1 MNTPSWTPEDVPYD
15 RPSTARIYDY
25 LLGGYHNFAVDR
37 AVAERAAAIYPDF
50 PLIMRANRAFLR
62 RAVTFLCAQ
71 GIDQFLDIGSGIP
84 TAGNV
89 HEVAHALIPQARVA
103 YVDGDP
109 IAIAHSR
116 KILRDVPTATAI
128 QADARDPVAILA
140 HPEVQRLLDLQR
152 PLGVL
157 LVSLLHFIPD
167 DAEVQQLVDALR
179 AAMAPGSYLVLSHA
193 SYDHADAGTM
203 AQLEALYAGSGNR
216 VRPRSHDQLS
226 ALFAGLEMVEP
237 GLVDMPLWRPEG
249 PDDLFLDQP
258 ERVFGYAGVGRKP

>member
-1 MNTPSWTPEDVPYD
+1 MQAEIDTSKPHA
-15 RPSTARIYDY
+15 ARIYDY

-37 AVAERAAAIYPDF
+37 SVAERAAAIYPDF

-89 HEVAHALIPQARVA
+89 HEVAQALIPQAHVA

-116 KILRDVPTATAI
+116 QILRDVPTATAI
-128 QADARDPVAILA
+128 QADARDPAAILA
-140 HPEVQRLLDLQR
+140 HLEVRRLLDLQR

-167 DAEVQQLVDALR
+167 DAEVQRLVDALR
-179 AAMAPGSYLVLSHA
+179 SVMAPGSYLVLSHA
-193 SYDHADAGTM
+193 SYDHADAATM

-226 ALFAGLEMVEP
+226 TFFTGLEMVEP

-249 PDDLFLDQP
+249 PDDLFLEQP